1 MGSISVI
8 LFITHRK
15 ELENKV
21 DGWEVFLAYFAFL
34 CRNGI
39 LSIKYAYY
47 GHDELEGVRSPAP
60 DWTDSHQ
67 SRKLIGA
74 GWRYPL
80 EHQHLVEDEL
90 AEAQDLIDVNLGAPS
105 FKVHCPKAAAFLRK
119 FDCHPDYK
127 ADNKHNA
134 ENEVS
139 AAFVVHQFVR
149 MAFSDNIP
157 FGFNAFIANWI
168 PLLMAQLPNW
178 MRYSKG
184 QAAFGENHLE
194 KFIFAGLFI
203 NRFMFFAQ
211 LFLFGYIAVHD
222 FNRRRKCMKF
232 LGKMTQYPGVLLSD
246 FLLPKNSKGQKKDK
260 ENAKKKKKLDAK
272 KKKEGGGKIHMED
285 DDSEKDAEVGGLHPK
300 KTDATTIDDPEIEG
314 LRLYV
319 DLRERG
325 NAFAWVLSRRT
336 AKAFGE
342 GYFNRIQAYV
352 GVLFLYAVVAMV
364 TLNVLFWSNLNHYV
378 STIYYIIL
386 KTIFIAICVLT
397 GISEA
402 TKLQELVT
410 YHRMI
415 LKNEIFAID
424 QTLTDNK
431 LALRDDGGG
440 SSSTPGLHKMQ
451 GPPVVKST
459 NLMSPYR
466 KNTPKPRTFKE
477 LQDVEEQL
485 LAAKTILK
493 SADDLIGYQEEIHMP
508 VNVMGVHA
516 TQGVYNSTIGILLTF
531 AVLAVEGYSSGGL
544 EYVDG
549 WATFGGSGS
558 GGSSFVYVS
567 HNSNS
572 SIHN

>member
-1 MGSISVI
+1 M
-8 LFITHRK
+8 
-15 ELENKV
+15 
-21 DGWEVFLAYFAFL
+21 
-34 CRNGI
+34 
-39 LSIKYAYY
+39 
-47 GHDELEGVRSPAP
+47 
-60 DWTDSHQ
+60 
-67 SRKLIGA
+67 
-74 GWRYPL
+74 
-80 EHQHLVEDEL
+80 
-90 AEAQDLIDVNLGAPS
+90 
-105 FKVHCPKAAAFLRK
+105 HCPKAAAFLRK
-119 FDCHPDYK
+119 FDCHEDYK
-127 ADNKHNA
+127 ADNKHNG
-134 ENEVS
+134 EDEVS

-149 MAFSDNIP
+149 MSFSDDIP
-157 FGFNAFIANWI
+157 FGFNAFIANWV
-168 PLLMAQLPNW
+168 PFLMAQFPNW
-178 MRYSKG
+178 IRFSKG

-232 LGKMTQYPGVLLSD
+232 LGKITQYPGVLLSD
-246 FLLPKNSKGQKKDK
+246 FLLSKDSKGTKKDR
-260 ENAKKKKKLDAK
+260 ENAKKKEKEEAK
-272 KKKEGGGKIHMED
+272 KKKAGGGKIHMED
-285 DDSEKDAEVGGLHPK
+285 YQVEDAEMGGQHPK
-300 KTDATTIDDPEIEG
+300 KTDTTTCDDPEIEG
-314 LRLYV
+314 LRLYI

-352 GVLFLYAVVAMV
+352 GVLFIYAVVAMIS
-364 TLNVLFWSNLNHYV
+364 LNVLFWSNLNHYV

-386 KTIFIAICVLT
+386 KTVFIAICVLT

-431 LALRDDGGG
+431 MALKFPDGGG
-440 SSSTPGLHKMQ
+440 STSTPGMHKMQ

-466 KNTPKPRTFKE
+466 KNTPKPKTFKE

-485 LAAKTILK
+485 LAAKTILQ
-493 SADDLIGYQEEIHMP
+493 SADNLIGYQEEIHMP

-549 WATFGGSGS
+549 WATFKTD
-558 GGSSFVYVS
+558 
-567 HNSNS
+567 
-572 SIHN
+572 